1 MSSIQEQTDITF
13 VRQDMLA
20 SVPPPERTGGAIGW
34 IRSNL
39 FSSWANAIATIVA
52 LYILYS
58 VLVPFIDFVFVN
70 GVWDGG
76 GRDVC
81 ATKAQGGIQPP
92 AWFGGC
98 WAYVRAYFAQF
109 IYGLYPITQR
119 WRVDIVFVLFFGG
132 LVPLLI
138 PRMPFKTANIVFMLI
153 VFPVAAFILLTGGNV
168 HYHGFLLPNA
178 LMTPSPLKFAVDYVI
193 LTLILMAI
201 GYGMA
206 RGTESDPRPTL
217 QVILAIMVLLAVIL
231 FLTAIDFGL
240 QPVETARWGGL
251 LVTLVLAVTGIA
263 VSLPLGI
270 ILALGRRSTMPIVK
284 LLSVIFI
291 EFWRGVPLVT
301 VLFMASVMLPLFLP
315 NGVSFDKLL
324 RALVGVAMFSSA
336 YMAEVVRG
344 GLQSIPKGQ
353 YEGAMALGLTY
364 WQMMGKIILPQAL
377 KVVIPGI
384 VNTFIGLFKDTTLV
398 LIIGLYDF
406 LGQIQASFS
415 DSNWTSPVQV
425 VTAYTFAACIYFI
438 FCFSMGQYSKFMER
452 RLDTGHRS

>member
-1 MSSIQEQTDITF
+1 MSSIQEETDITF
-13 VRQDMLA
+13 VREEMLA
-20 SVPPPERTGGAIGW
+20 SQAPPERTSGAVGW
-34 IRSNL
+34 VRTNL
-39 FSSWANAIATIVA
+39 FPTWGDAVATVIA

-58 VLVPFIDFVFVN
+58 ILVPAIDFVFVN
-70 GVWDGG
+70 GVWSGG

-92 AWFGGC
+92 DWFGGC
-98 WAYVRAYFAQF
+98 WAYVRVYFAQF
-109 IYGLYPITQR
+109 IYGLYPISLR

-132 LVPLLI
+132 LAPLLI
-138 PRMPFKTANIVFMLI
+138 PKAPFKTANIIFVLI
-153 VFPVAAFILLTGGNV
+153 VFPVAAFILLTGGHV
-168 HYHGFLLPNA
+168 HYTGFLLPDA
-178 LMTPSPLKFAVDYVI
+178 LMSPSPLKFAVDFLV
-193 LTLILMAI
+193 LTAILMGI
-201 GYGMA
+201 GYGIA
-206 RGTESDPRPTL
+206 KGTESDPRPTL
-217 QVILAIMVLLAVIL
+217 QVVAAFMGLLAVIL
-231 FLTAIDFGL
+231 FLTAVDFGL
-240 QPVETARWGGL
+240 QPVETSRWGGL

-263 VSLPLGI
+263 VSLPFGI
-270 ILALGRRSTMPIVK
+270 VLALGRRSQMPVVK
-284 LLSVIFI
+284 LFSVIFI

-315 NGVSFDKLL
+315 DGVSFDKLL

-344 GLQSIPKGQ
+344 GLQAIPKGQ
-353 YEGAMALGLTY
+353 YEGAMALGLTF

-377 KVVIPGI
+377 KIVIPGI

-415 DSNWTSPVQV
+415 DSQWTSPVQV
-425 VTAYTFAACIYFI
+425 VTAYSFAAGVYFI